1 MRSRFWIILI
11 IAFSMLFT
19 FTNDVSGVE
28 KLDHGLVAVERE
40 DGSVFLSW
48 RLLDTDAKGI
58 SYVLTRRCLG
68 GALEPAN
75 VLLHSFPVPLMRF
88 GF

>member
-19 FTNDVSGVE
+19 FTNDVSGAE

-48 RLLDTDAKGI
+48 RLLDTDVKGI
-58 SYVLTRRCLG
+58 SYVLSRRCFER
-68 GALEPAN
+68 ALEPACHCFN
-75 VLLHSFPVPLMRF
+75 S
-88 GF
+88 